1 MAGMRAG
8 PTPGCQINNLNR
20 CGSLIHLSS
29 ITDRKSI
36 HPVISF
42 PFRPGP
48 RLASLWTTA
57 PPTLW
62 KHLPNAGV
70 ISPSGARKAASC
82 DLPGRVSA
90 RPLAPRNGFSQ
101 MAPVLAIILSM
112 FASRPLTRP
121 RKGPFIRFAMR
132 ANRIKSS
139 SIRKSSPT
147 YITSRMAGFIS
158 ANTVLRVRGMNTS
171 N

>member
-48 RLASLWTTA
+48 RPASLSMTV
-57 PPTLW
+57 PPTSW

-70 ISPSGARKAASC
+70 ISPSGARRAASC
-82 DLPGRVSA
+82 VLSGRVSA
-90 RPLAPRNGFSQ
+90 RPPALRNGFSR
-101 MAPVLAIILSM
+101 MAQVPAIILSTS
-112 FASRPLTRP
+112 ASRPLTRP
-121 RKGPFIRFAMR
+121 RQVPFIRFAMR
-132 ANRIKSS
+132 ANRIKSL
-139 SIRKSSPT
+139 SIRKFSQIF
-147 YITSRMAGFIS
+147 ITSRMAGFTL
-158 ANTVLRVRGMNTS
+158 ANTASLERETNTS